1 MLAFI
6 VAPSAMGK
14 KVPTMSVNQSS
25 SELASG
31 AAPILVN
38 DSGSST
44 FLKVLIASLTLKH
57 IALIAVSLLLVNII
71 YNIFFHPFR
80 HIPGPFL
87 AKFSGLWR
95 NHKQFRGTWH
105 DDILDIHEKFGKVVR
120 IAPDEVSFVDEN
132 GLKNLYG
139 HGKKVLKVRTS
150 EGVVDQHGVNI
161 A

>member
-1 MLAFI
+1 
-6 VAPSAMGK
+6 MGK